1 MAGFKDII
9 GQEHIVKH
17 MKNAIKLNKIS
28 HAYMICGEKGM
39 GKKLLADRF
48 SMLLQCEKSEDEP
61 CMECRACKQAL
72 GKNNPD
78 IKWIYH
84 EKPNTIS
91 VEEVRDQLINDI
103 AIKPYSSKYKIYI
116 IDEAEKMS
124 VAAQNAIL
132 KTVEEPPEYGI
143 ILILTESKEMMLET
157 IQSRCVLLDVRPV
170 LKNEFKNYF
179 QYKMKVPDYEIDS
192 LVEFSAGNIGKAIKM
207 VENDDYSAMRE
218 HVIGI
223 LKGLKNHDAASLNG
237 KLKAAADYKNDM
249 NGYIDLVTMWFRDIL
264 VYKSTV
270 NEKKLIFKEQAAV
283 IKKQSKSYTYEAIN
297 DIFDSIKQVQVRL
310 ASNVNMEMTLEVMYL
325 KMRDL
330 LTEG

>member
-9 GQEHIVKH
+9 GQDHIVKH
-17 MKNAIKLNKIS
+17 MKNSVKLNKIS

-48 SMLLQCEKSEDEP
+48 SMLLQCEKGEDEP

-72 GKNNPD
+72 GRNNPD

-91 VEEVRDQLINDI
+91 VEEVREQLINDI
-103 AIKPYSSKYKIYI
+103 AIKPYSSRYKIYI
-116 IDEAEKMS
+116 IDESEKMS

-132 KTVEEPPEYGI
+132 KTVEEPPEYGV

-179 QYKMKVPDYEIDS
+179 QNKMKVPDYEIDS

-218 HVIGI
+218 HIISI
-223 LKGLKNHDAASLNG
+223 LKTLKNLDAASLNG
-237 KLKAAADYKNDM
+237 KIKAAADYKNDM

-264 VYKSTV
+264 IYKSTG
-270 NEKKLIFKEQAAV
+270 NDKKLIFKEQAAV
-283 IKKQSKSYTYEAIN
+283 IRKQSKGYTYEAIN
-297 DIFDSIKQVQVRL
+297 DIFDSIKKVQVRL
-310 ASNVNMEMTLEVMYL
+310 SSNVNMEMTLEVMYL